1 MRRRIAIWLAMLSLL
16 AGTAL
21 GEVYTGIDQLDGT
34 RIGVQTGTGFDRMV
48 TDRLP
53 NAQVEYYNTKA
64 DLVAALTGQKVEA
77 FAMDE
82 PVVQLLMGENDQITY
97 LPEYLDA
104 YLAKLCR
111 RAAIDRLRRSR
122 AGKRWSGE
130 AALALEEL
138 EECAS
143 GGGDVES
150 QTEAKELAALIGRF
164 LRTQPETARKVFLRR
179 YWYVESVGEIAEAFG
194 WSESKV
200 KSLLFRTRKSL
211 RSYLE
216 KEGYL

>member
-1 MRRRIAIWLAMLSLL
+1 MEDREIVELYWQRREEALAESRKKYGGLCFSVALRVLGSREDAEEAASDALL
-16 AGTAL
+16 GAWNS
-21 GEVYTGIDQLDGT
+21 IPPQ
-34 RIGVQTGTGFDRMV
+34 R
-48 TDRLP
+48 
-53 NAQVEYYNTKA
+53 
-64 DLVAALTGQKVEA
+64 
-77 FAMDE
+77 
-82 PVVQLLMGENDQITY
+82 
-97 LPEYLDA
+97 PEYLDA

-111 RAAIDRLRRSR
+111 RAAIDRLPRSR

-138 EECAS
+138 EECAF
-143 GGGDVES
+143 GGGDVEA